1 MNDLDIVK
9 LLLAHGASYEIRNK
23 VFFFLFL
30 QIKKKQREEK
40 NKKICS
46 HSLLQEDLSCLD
58 YAGANNFLEVLRE
71 LLKSGA
77 NVDQK
82 DEKNVSSLSS
92 VCSSFFIFSFFFF
105 FFFQESTLMHYC
117 ARNNDIEQAKIL
129 LSYNANLSLL
139 DSVCSL
145 FFLFFSFFFSCS
157 DLKIERSRC
166 YALCL

>member
-30 QIKKKQREEK
+30 IVRKIVREEK

-92 VCSSFFIFSFFFF
+92 VCSSFFIFSFFLFF
-105 FFFQESTLMHYC
+105 FFFFF
-117 ARNNDIEQAKIL
+117 RNQLSCIIVPAIIIL
-129 LSYNANLSLL
+129 SKPKSFSLTMQIL
-139 DSVCSL
+139 VCLIL
-145 FFLFFSFFFSCS
+145 FVPCFFFSFLFSF
-157 DLKIERSRC
+157 LV
-166 YALCL
+166 LT